1 MFCTGTDDTQFL
13 AAPSSINPLLGLW
26 CSTLVVTLLRLQ
38 VPILAGPRVG
48 LRGAALVAPLARVR
62 VVFGDTSIVPAFVL
76 SSLPVGLVL
85 RVPVD
90 LSAVLQRNRY
100 LRGCQ
105 RQVFDGNG
113 IIVHCSY
120 FIPCEI

>member
-1 MFCTGTDDTQFL
+1 MVCTGTNETQSL
-13 AAPSSINPLLGLW
+13 SAPKRITPLLRLR
-26 CSTLVVTLLRLQ
+26 CSTLIVSLVRLQ

-62 VVFGDTSIVPAFVL
+62 VVFGDTSIVPASVL
-76 SSLPVGLVL
+76 FPLLIGLVL

-100 LRGCQ
+100 LGGCQ
-105 RQVFDGNG
+105 RQVSDSNG
-113 IIVHCSY
+113 IIVHSSY